1 MCGIVGYAGRV
12 GLVETATV
20 GRAVSVVLEGLRRLE
35 YRGYDSAGLAVMA
48 GKEVHVR
55 KRAGKLRNLT
65 ALVEADPLPD
75 AVVGIGH
82 TRWATHGAPT
92 DTNAHPHLADNDRLA
107 VIHNG
112 IIENYRS
119 LRDRLV
125 ERGHAFRSE
134 TDTEVAAVLLADN
147 YRGLG
152 GDRAGAGVLETAVRR
167 TCADLEGSFTLVAV
181 HADHPGLIV
190 AARRDSPL
198 VVGLGDGE
206 NFLGSDVSGFIDFT
220 RRAVELGQDQ
230 VVSLTA
236 ESVSITDFGGSPAV
250 GREFTVDWEAS
261 AATKDGHSSF
271 MAKEIHEQ
279 PEAVRRTLRGR
290 LGVDGA
296 VFLNDLGISDE
307 VLGGIRKIVI
317 VACGTASYAGQIAKY
332 AIERWSRIPVEVD
345 LAHEFR
351 YRSPLLDG
359 RTLVVAISQSGETM
373 DTLMAVRYAREQGA
387 TVLAICNTVGA
398 TIPREADGI
407 LYTHA
412 GPEVAVA
419 STKAFLTQAT
429 AGLLLALH
437 LARLRGAGDPIEISA
452 AARELPR
459 MPERIQDALATKEQI
474 EALARSMAD
483 ATAVLFIGRHVG
495 HPVAMEGA
503 LKLKELAYIHA
514 EGFAAG
520 ELKHGAIALIQP
532 GQAVIVVVPSPAG
545 SPILHAKMMSTIQE
559 VRARGGRI
567 IAIAEED
574 DHVTAGWADTVLTI
588 PASSPL
594 LAPLLST
601 VPLQL
606 FAASLAAAKG
616 LDIDRPRNLAKSVTV
631 E

>member
-12 GLVETATV
+12 GSAEAGVTSL
-20 GRAVSVVLEGLRRLE
+20 AVSVVLEGLRRLE
-35 YRGYDSAGLAVMA
+35 YRGYDSAGVAVLA
-48 GKEVHVR
+48 GGSVHVR
-55 KRAGKLRNLT
+55 KKAGKLANLA
-65 ALVEADPLPD
+65 ALVETEPLP
-75 AVVGIGH
+75 AATVGIGH

-92 DTNAHPHLADNDRLA
+92 DVNAHPHLADDGRLA

-112 IIENYRS
+112 IIENDSLLRS
-119 LRDRLV
+119 RLV
-125 ERGHAFRSE
+125 ARGLVFRSE
-134 TDTEVAAVLLADN
+134 TDSEVAAALLADN
-147 YRGLG
+147 YRSLD
-152 GDRAGAGVLETAVRR
+152 GDRAGGDTLAAAMRR
-167 TCADLEGSFTLVAV
+167 TCQELEGSFTILAV

-236 ESVSITDFGGSPAV
+236 DAVAITDFSGRPAA
-250 GREFTVDWEAS
+250 GTEFTVEWEAA

-279 PEAVRRTLRGR
+279 PEAVRRTLSGR
-290 LGVDGA
+290 LGSDGA
-296 VFLNDLGISDE
+296 VSLGELGISDKA
-307 VLGGIRKIVI
+307 LAGIQKIVI
-317 VACGTASYAGQIAKY
+317 VACGTASYGGQIAKY
-332 AIERWSRIPVEVD
+332 AIERWCRIPVEVD

-351 YRSPLLDG
+351 YRSPLVDD
-359 RTLVVAISQSGETM
+359 RTLVIAISQSGETM

-398 TIPREADGI
+398 TIPREADGV

-419 STKAFLTQAT
+419 STKAFLTQVTAT
-429 AGLLLALH
+429 LLLALY
-437 LARLRGAGDPIEISA
+437 LAQMRGSGDPTEISA
-452 AARELPR
+452 AARELAG
-459 MPERIQDALATKEQI
+459 MPGKVQSVLEGAGQI
-474 EALARSMAD
+474 EALAASMAD
-483 ATAVLFIGRHVG
+483 VTAVLFIGRHVG

-520 ELKHGAIALIQP
+520 ELKHGPIALIEP
-532 GQAVIVVVPSPAG
+532 GQAVMVIVPSPAA
-545 SPILHAKMMSTIQE
+545 SPVLHAKMMSTIQE
-559 VRARGGRI
+559 IKARGGRV
-567 IAIAEED
+567 IAIAEEGD
-574 DHVTAGWADTVLTI
+574 AATTADALLTV

-594 LAPLLST
+594 LAPLLT
-601 VPLQL
+601 AIPLQL
-606 FAASLAAAKG
+606 FAASLAGAKG
-616 LDIDRPRNLAKSVTV
+616 LDIDQPRNLAKSVTV

>member
-12 GLVETATV
+12 GSAEAGVTSL
-20 GRAVSVVLEGLRRLE
+20 AVSVVLEGLRRLE
-35 YRGYDSAGLAVMA
+35 YRGYDSAGVAVLA
-48 GKEVHVR
+48 GGSVHVR
-55 KRAGKLRNLT
+55 KKAGKLANLA
-65 ALVEADPLPD
+65 ALVETEPLP
-75 AVVGIGH
+75 AAAVGIGH

-92 DTNAHPHLADNDRLA
+92 DVNAHPHQADDGRLA

-112 IIENYRS
+112 IIENDSLLRS
-119 LRDRLV
+119 RLAA
-125 ERGHAFRSE
+125 RGHVFRSE
-134 TDTEVAAVLLADN
+134 TDSEVAAALLADN
-147 YRGLG
+147 YRSLD
-152 GDRAGAGVLETAVRR
+152 GDRAGDGPLAAAMRR
-167 TCADLEGSFTLVAV
+167 TCQELEGSFTILAV

-230 VVSLTA
+230 VVTLTA
-236 ESVSITDFGGSPAV
+236 DAVVITDFSGRPAV
-250 GREFTVDWEAS
+250 GNEFTVEWEAA

-279 PEAVRRTLRGR
+279 PEAVRRTLSGR
-290 LGVDGA
+290 LGSDGA
-296 VFLNDLGISDE
+296 VSLGELGISDKA
-307 VLGGIRKIVI
+307 LARIQKIVI
-317 VACGTASYAGQIAKY
+317 VACGTASYGGQIAKY
-332 AIERWSRIPVEVD
+332 ALERWCRIPVEVD

-351 YRSPLLDG
+351 YRSPLVDD
-359 RTLVVAISQSGETM
+359 RTLVIAISQSGETM

-398 TIPREADGI
+398 TIPREADGV

-419 STKAFLTQAT
+419 STKAFLTQVTAT
-429 AGLLLALH
+429 LLLALY
-437 LARLRGAGDPIEISA
+437 LAQMRGSGDPTEISA
-452 AARELPR
+452 AARELAGIPGR
-459 MPERIQDALATKEQI
+459 VQSVLAGAGQI
-474 EALARSMAD
+474 EALAASMAD
-483 ATAVLFIGRHVG
+483 VTAVLFIGRHVG

-520 ELKHGAIALIQP
+520 ELKHGPIALIEP
-532 GQAVIVVVPSPAG
+532 GQAVVVIMPSPAA
-545 SPILHAKMMSTIQE
+545 SPVLHAKMMSTIQE
-559 VRARGGRI
+559 IKARGGRV
-567 IAIAEED
+567 IAVGEEGD
-574 DHVTAGWADTVLTI
+574 AATTADALLTV

-594 LAPLLST
+594 LAPLLT
-601 VPLQL
+601 AIPLQL
-606 FAASLAAAKG
+606 FAASLAGAKG
-616 LDIDRPRNLAKSVTV
+616 LDIDQPRNLAKSVTV